1 MTPKEIAQHLP
12 IGPEHTV
19 WLEAIRRE
27 LFRRTLI
34 ETYGNISVAARR
46 LGVHR
51 NTVRTAIEH
60 YPGRRP

>member
-1 MTPKEIAQHLP
+1 M
-12 IGPEHTV
+12 GPEHTV

-34 ETYGNISVAARR
+34 ETYGNISEAARR

-51 NTVRTAIEH
+51 QTVTHSIEH